1 MLQMRSVFRAIAAGI
16 VFAGSASAQ
25 VTELEFFVD
34 LDVSET
40 WFWNG
45 MGDPSDFDNF
55 DFVRDE
61 SLELQGGIELLP
73 LDLSVQGGEFF
84 NSDDPF
90 LIDTI
95 SSAGLDASGSLS
107 SGGQLALDVFQSVGI
122 QSRFGPSFSQSALV
136 QTTFTISEPSE
147 YRMELTDYGAHPD
160 FGTWSVVLT
169 DESGTVFVFDRDN
182 VFNGFV
188 REGVLPAGEYTL
200 LSYTSGT
207 ASASFRIDI
216 VPAPGT
222 GALAIMSSV
231 VLVRRRRA

>member
-1 MLQMRSVFRAIAAGI
+1 MLQARSVFGAVAAGS
-16 VFAGSASAQ
+16 VFVGAASAQ
-25 VTELEFFVD
+25 VTDLEFFID

-40 WFWNG
+40 WVWNG

-95 SSAGLDASGSLS
+95 SSASLDASGSLT
-107 SGGQLALDVFQSVGI
+107 SGGQLALGVNQSASI
-122 QSRFGPSFSQSALV
+122 QSRFGPSFSQSALM
-136 QTTFTISEPSE
+136 QSTFTISEPSQ
-147 YRMELTDYGAHPD
+147 YRMELLSFGADPD

-169 DESGTVFVFDRDN
+169 NESGTIFVFDRDN

-188 REGVLPAGEYTL
+188 REGVLPAGDYTL
-200 LSYTSGT
+200 LSST
-207 ASASFRIDI
+207 AGNAGAGFQIDI
-216 VPAPGT
+216 IPAPGT
-222 GALAIMSSV
+222 GALAIMSST